1 MINPS
6 FLSCLSCYEFL
17 TCLFGEKKF
26 SICQTLRRCPGI
38 TSRHSLGLGSRQR
51 YIASSVKPTWDEV
64 LGSSL
69 EMGKEDKK
77 KRVTI
82 GDDLPPEFKFECSF
96 RGRSI

>member
-77 KRVTI
+77 KKSHDWR
-82 GDDLPPEFKFECSF
+82 
-96 RGRSI
+96 